1 MIFSYKELKNQGLD
15 NYKINKKLENKELY
29 KIEIGLYSDT
39 EKYNQL
45 EYVVKKYP
53 NSIFT
58 SESAFFY
65 LGLTDYIPS
74 KYFLATKHNAKKIE
88 NDKIEQ
94 IFMANHF
101 FETGKTEMNYNN
113 VNINIYNKERMLIE
127 LVRNKNS
134 IAFDYYKEIISN
146 YREIA
151 DEIDMSL
158 LAEYLEKFTNGKNI
172 LEIIHREVF

>member
-1 MIFSYKELKNQGLD
+1 MIYTHKELKNKGMS
-15 NYKINKKLENKELY
+15 NYNINKKVENKDLY
-29 KIEIGLYSDT
+29 KIENGLYSDT

-45 EYVVKKYP
+45 EYIVKKYP
-53 NSIFT
+53 NSIFA

-88 NDKIEQ
+88 NGKIEQ
-94 IFMANHF
+94 IFIANHF
-101 FETGKTEMNYNN
+101 FEIGKSQINYNN
-113 VNINIYNKERMLIE
+113 IQINIYDKERMLIE
-127 LVRNKNS
+127 LIRNKN
-134 IAFDYYKEIISN
+134 IFAFDYYKEIINN

-158 LAEYLEKFTNGKNI
+158 LTDYLECFANGKNI
-172 LEIIHREVF
+172 FEIIHREVF

>member
-1 MIFSYKELKNQGLD
+1 MIYTHRELKDKGMS
-15 NYKINKKLENKELY
+15 NYNINKKVENKELY
-29 KIEIGLYSDT
+29 KIENGLYSDT

-45 EYVVKKYP
+45 EYIVKKYP

-113 VNINIYNKERMLIE
+113 VKINIYNKERMLIE
-127 LVRNKNS
+127 LIRNKNT
-134 IAFDYYKEIISN
+134 IPFDYYKEIIIN
-146 YREIA
+146 YREIE

-158 LAEYLEKFTNGKNI
+158 LTDYLESFINGKNI
-172 LEIIHREVF
+172 FETIHREVF

>member
-1 MIFSYKELKNQGLD
+1 MIYKYGELKDKGLD
-15 NYKINKKLENKELY
+15 NYNISKKVENKELY
-29 KIEIGLYSDT
+29 KIEKGLYSDT
-39 EKYNQL
+39 EKYNHL
-45 EYVVKKYP
+45 EYIVKKYP
-53 NSIFT
+53 NTIFT

-65 LGLTDYIPS
+65 LGLTDVIPN
-74 KYFLATKHNAKKIE
+74 KYFLATPNNVSKIK
-88 NDKIEQ
+88 NKKIEQ
-94 IFMANHF
+94 IFMANHLF
-101 FETGKTEMNYNN
+101 KIGKSQINYNN

-172 LEIIHREVF
+172 FEIIHREVF

>member
-1 MIFSYKELKNQGLD
+1 MIYTYSELKNNGLD
-15 NYKINKKLENKELY
+15 NYNINKKVEKNELY
-29 KIEIGLYSDT
+29 KIENGLYSDT

-45 EYVVKKYP
+45 EYIVKKYQ

-65 LGLTDYIPS
+65 LGLTDYIPG

-113 VNINIYNKERMLIE
+113 VEINIYNKERMLIE
-127 LVRNKNS
+127 LIRNKNVF
-134 IAFDYYKEIISN
+134 AFDYYKEIISN

-158 LAEYLEKFTNGKNI
+158 LADYLERFANGKNI
-172 LEIIHREVF
+172 FEIIHREVF